1 MAKRV
6 RKVVHTGITTE
17 QMETAFSEYATAD
30 ARLAKINAELD
41 VQITKL
47 REKRADEISRL
58 TEKKEKNFEIVQA
71 FALENREELFSKK
84 KSVEGTHGTYGFR
97 TGTPQ
102 LKTRRGFTWAAAL
115 NLIKEFLP
123 NYVRIKE
130 EPAKDM
136 LLADRNVEEVAAEFE
151 KCGIQVVQDETF
163 FIELK
168 KEDTPAVV

>member
-84 KSVEGTHGTYGFR
+84 KSIEGTHGTYGFR

-102 LKTRRGFTWAAAL
+102 LKPRRGFTWAAAL
-115 NLIKEFLP
+115 NLIKGFLP
-123 NYVRIKE
+123 DYVRIKKNLQKICCL
-130 EPAKDM
+130 P
-136 LLADRNVEEVAAEFE
+136 
-151 KCGIQVVQDETF
+151 
-163 FIELK
+163 IEMSK
-168 KEDTPAVV
+168 K